1 MNNIEKVAIANR
13 GEVAVRIIRACQE
26 LGIATVL
33 LHSEADENTVAYR
46 MSDEVICIGGAPI
59 ADSYMNIEKV
69 IDGAK
74 AAGADAIHP
83 GFGFLSENADFAQA
97 CVNNKI
103 IFIGPSPEAISLFGD
118 KISAKNLVKTTE
130 CPVIPGYNGEDQSEE
145 TLLKEMDKIGY
156 PVMVKAAGGGG
167 GRGLKVAHNSSES
180 KMAIESARREGIN
193 AFGSDRLFLEKYLA
207 NSKHIEVQ
215 VFGDCT
221 GKVFH
226 LFEREC
232 SVQRRH
238 QKVIE
243 ESLGNISADLRT
255 KIHKSA
261 VSVAE
266 KAKYLGAGTVEFL
279 VEDDNYYFLEMNTR
293 LQVEHPVS
301 EMVMGID
308 LVKSQILAAND
319 QSVFWNQND
328 LIPHGHAIECR
339 LYAED
344 PYLGGVPSVG
354 KIGLCKWPYGPGRRF
369 EVGFE
374 EGDTI
379 TTNYDSMI
387 AKIIVHDESRPRAI
401 KKMIQT
407 LKETIVFGLKTNIPY
422 LLEILQH
429 EEFVSGEMTTQFL
442 EKNFPKALEKE
453 EESEKEKLIIS
464 ALKKQMSVNTVQVGE
479 LKNPWYEETK

>member
-1 MNNIEKVAIANR
+1 LKNIEKIAIANR

-26 LGIATVL
+26 MGIATVL

-46 MSDEVICIGGAPI
+46 LSDEVICIGAAPI
-59 ADSYMNIEKV
+59 ASSYMNIENV

-74 AAGADAIHP
+74 SAGADAIHP
-83 GFGFLSENADFAQA
+83 GFGFLSENAEFAQA
-97 CVNNKI
+97 CVDNHL
-103 IFIGPSPEAISLFGD
+103 IFIGPTPETINLFGD

-130 CPVIPGYNGEDQSEE
+130 CPVIPGYNGEDQTEE
-145 TLLKEMDKIGY
+145 TLLKEMEKIGY

-167 GRGLKVAHNSSES
+167 GRGLKVAHDSSQAQ
-180 KMAIESARREGIN
+180 MAIESARREGIN
-193 AFGSDRLFLEKYLA
+193 AFGSDRLFLEKYLVS
-207 NSKHIEVQ
+207 SKHIEVQ

-221 GKVFH
+221 GKAYH

-243 ESLGNISADLRT
+243 ESLGNISAELRA
-255 KIHKSA
+255 KIHRSA

-266 KAKYLGAGTVEFL
+266 RAKYLGAGTVEFL
-279 VEDDNYYFLEMNTR
+279 VDGDNYYFLEMNTR

-308 LVKSQILAAND
+308 LVKAQILVAND
-319 QSVFWNQND
+319 QSVFWDQND
-328 LIPHGHAIECR
+328 LHPHGHAIECR

-369 EVGFE
+369 EIGFE

-407 LKETIVFGLKTNIPY
+407 LKETVVFGLKTNIPY

-429 EEFVSGEMTTQFL
+429 EVFVSGEMTTLFL
-442 EKNFPKALEKE
+442 EKYFPKAIERE
-453 EESEKEKLIIS
+453 ENSAQETQIIN
-464 ALKKQMSVNTVQVGE
+464 ALKKQMTIKAPKQGE
-479 LKNPWYEETK
+479 LKNPWYEGSK

>member
-1 MNNIEKVAIANR
+1 MNNIEKIAIANR

-26 LGIATVL
+26 MGIATVL

-46 MSDEVICIGGAPI
+46 LSDEVVCIGGAPI
-59 ADSYMNIEKV
+59 ANSYMNIEKV

-83 GFGFLSENADFAQA
+83 GFGFLSENAEFAQA
-97 CVNNKI
+97 CIDNKL
-103 IFIGPSPEAISLFGD
+103 IFIGPTPEAISLFGD

-130 CPVIPGYNGEDQSEE
+130 CPVIPGYNGEDQTEE
-145 TLLKEMDKIGY
+145 TLLKEMDRIGY

-167 GRGLKVAHNSSES
+167 GRGLKVAHNSSEA
-180 KMAIESARREGIN
+180 KMAVESARREGIN
-193 AFGSDRLFLEKYLA
+193 AFGSDRLFLEKYLG

-215 VFGDCT
+215 IFGDCT

-243 ESLGNISADLRT
+243 ESLGNISPELRA

-279 VEDDNYYFLEMNTR
+279 VEGENYYFLEMNTR

-308 LVKSQILAAND
+308 LVKSQIMAAND

-328 LIPHGHAIECR
+328 LTPHGHAIECR

-354 KIGLCKWPYGPGRRF
+354 KIGFCKWPYGPGRRF

-374 EGDTI
+374 EGDVI

-407 LKETIVFGLKTNIPY
+407 LKETVVFGLKTNIPY

-429 EEFVSGEMTTQFL
+429 EGFVSGEMTTQFL
-442 EKNFPKALEKE
+442 ANNFPKALEKE
-453 EESEKEKLIIS
+453 EDSEKELLIIN
-464 ALKKQMSVNTVQVGE
+464 ALKKQMSAKPQQQGE
-479 LKNPWYEETK
+479 LKNPWYEESK